1 MLSTA
6 AIAVVTTACVIV
18 VVIVIVFA
26 LRLRILY
33 SLDLSLCDCGPS
45 CSHRYLSCCPE
56 SDARHQRRR
65 TRDRK
70 REAIQRL
77 DIDEVLRKLRGSRAS
92 RNYAYACEYRDMY
105 PIDESKGNI
114 VGEEVEYVIEHGA
127 SAWEFTP
134 SVENTGVAVNS
145 GTEIEFSG
153 EEQSLISNLQFPNEQ
168 RVYYFEVRLDELP
181 ENTNVAVGIAMKSY
195 PPLRMA
201 GWASNSVAYHTA
213 NGVVYYS
220 HPLDSCRKCP
230 RARTSDTIGVGWR
243 PRSGKMFFAIN
254 GAIVCHVRTPWVQNR
269 LYPIV
274 SADGPC
280 KLNVNVGTRAFV
292 LSHANMRYWGL
303 GPPEGARPP
312 PPMYHHASESMLL
325 DAASHQ
331 EGLISDSHS
340 TLIPMPPSYGDSRHS
355 NYTRWTRTKDRV
367 NSSADDDD
375 DDDDDGLSVID
386 TTTADADGF
395 ARIGVA
401 ATEGYAPTRQQSSPG
416 LYIQSTGGRDS
427 QSRMYVASHEESSD
441 ILQMSPFPESSG
453 AASGDVPAAVIP
465 GDSASQPESRSGSD
479 ADLAISDKAPIVG

>member
-6 AIAVVTTACVIV
+6 AIAVITTACVFV
-18 VVIVIVFA
+18 VVVAIVFV

-33 SLDLSLCDCGPS
+33 SLDLSLCNCGPS
-45 CSHRYLSCCPE
+45 HRHRYLRCCSE
-56 SDARHQRRR
+56 SNSRHQRKR

-77 DIDEVLRKLRGSRAS
+77 DIDEVMRKLRGSRAS
-92 RNYAYACEYRDMY
+92 RNYAYACEYRDMH

-114 VGEEVEYVIEHGA
+114 VGEELEYVIEHGA
-127 SAWEFTP
+127 SAWVFAP
-134 SVENTGVAVNS
+134 SVENTGVTINS
-145 GTEIEFSG
+145 GIEIEFSG

-201 GWASNSVAYHTA
+201 GWAKNSVAYHTA

-230 RARTSDTIGVGWR
+230 RAHTSDTIGVGWR

-254 GAIVCHVRTPWVQNR
+254 GAIVCHVRTPWIQNR

-280 KLNVNVGTRAFV
+280 KINVNVGTRAFV

-312 PPMYHHASESMLL
+312 PPLYHHASESMLL
-325 DAASHQ
+325 DAASYQ
-331 EGLISDSHS
+331 EGFINDSHS
-340 TLIPMPPSYGDSRHS
+340 TLIPMPPSYGDSRQHS
-355 NYTRWTRTKDRV
+355 YTRWAHAKDQAD
-367 NSSADDDD
+367 SSADDDD
-375 DDDDDGLSVID
+375 GLSIVD
-386 TTTADADGF
+386 TTTVDADGY
-395 ARIGVA
+395 AQIGVA
-401 ATEGYAPTRQQSSPG
+401 ATEGYAPTRQQPSPG
-416 LYIQSTGGRDS
+416 LYIQSTISRGS
-427 QSRMYVASHEESSD
+427 QDGAYTASHKESSD
-441 ILQMSPFPESSG
+441 ILQMSPFPENSATTSG
-453 AASGDVPAAVIP
+453 AVAAATVITA
-465 GDSASQPESRSGSD
+465 DSASQPRSRSGSD
-479 ADLAISDKAPIVG
+479 VDLAISDRAPIIG